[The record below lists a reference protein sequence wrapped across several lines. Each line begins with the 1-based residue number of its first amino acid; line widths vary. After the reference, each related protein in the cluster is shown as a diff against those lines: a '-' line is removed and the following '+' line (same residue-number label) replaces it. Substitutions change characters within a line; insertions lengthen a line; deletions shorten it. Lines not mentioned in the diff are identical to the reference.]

1 MYDAKETGR
10 TGRGERIVVND
21 RRSTTPVPS
30 LLQVELELADA
41 LDSDQLRLHY
51 QPVLDLRTGQV
62 AGAEALVRWQHPS
75 RGLLAPGAFLP
86 AAEVT
91 GQINALGRWVTTT
104 ACRALRAAEARPPDP
119 GFRLAVN
126 ASPREVHHPD
136 FVPTLRGATTDAGV
150 DPEQLCVEVT
160 EATLIG
166 DLGETAAVLGQI
178 RALGVHVAVDDF
190 GTGFSSLAYLHRL
203 PVDTLKIDQSFVKT
217 MITTTAGD
225 VIVAHVISL
234 AHSLGMSVTAEG
246 VETTE
251 QQHRLRELGCDH
263 GQGYALGR
271 PQPTL
276 AAV

>member
-1 MYDAKETGR
+1 
-10 TGRGERIVVND
+10 
-21 RRSTTPVPS
+21 
-30 LLQVELELADA
+30 
-41 LDSDQLRLHY
+41 
-51 QPVLDLRTGQV
+51 
-62 AGAEALVRWQHPS
+62 
-75 RGLLAPGAFLP
+75 
-86 AAEVT
+86 
-91 GQINALGRWVTTT
+91 
-104 ACRALRAAEARPPDP
+104 
-119 GFRLAVN
+119 
-126 ASPREVHHPD
+126 
-136 FVPTLRGATTDAGV
+136 
-150 DPEQLCVEVT
+150 VEVT